1 MADKE
6 KFQEERKTGGPKMLR
21 PGLGQQARRR
31 KKSLK
36 EIQDEMRKKNLS
48 AKFDKVLR
56 KTEEDVS
63 KVDKG
68 FMKDPKNQE
77 KIVMSAFRKQ
87 KLDSPEISAAS
98 KREGASVYDKMAKGG
113 RAGFKMGS
121 KGCKLAKRGKGR
133 AYGKNS

>member
-1 MADKE
+1 MAN
-6 KFQEERKTGGPKMLR
+6 ERKPMMA
-21 PGLGQQARRR
+21 QQAGKR

-36 EIQDEMRKKNLS
+36 EIQEEMRKKNLS
-48 AKFDKVLR
+48 ARFDKILR

-68 FMKDPKNQE
+68 FMKNPKNQE
-77 KIVMSAFRKQ
+77 KIVMSAFKKQ

-98 KREGASVYDKMAKGG
+98 KREGASVFNKMAKGG
-113 RAGFKMGS
+113 RAGFKSGS
-121 KGCKLAKRGKGR
+121 TGCKLAKRGKGR

>member
-6 KFQEERKTGGPKMLR
+6 KLQEERKTGGPKMLR
-21 PGLGQQARRR
+21 PGLGRQARR

-36 EIQDEMRKKNLS
+36 QIQDEMRKKNLS
-48 AKFDKVLR
+48 TRFDKILR

-77 KIVMSAFRKQ
+77 KIVMSAFKKQ
-87 KLDSPEISAAS
+87 RLDSPEISAAS
-98 KREGASVYDKMAKGG
+98 RREGASVYDKMAKGG

>member
-1 MADKE
+1 MAD
-6 KFQEERKTGGPKMLR
+6 ERKPTMA
-21 PGLGQQARRR
+21 QQARR

-36 EIQDEMRKKNLS
+36 QIQDEMRKKNLS
-48 AKFDKVLR
+48 TRFDKILR

-77 KIVMSAFRKQ
+77 KIVMSAFKKQ
-87 KLDSPEISAAS
+87 RLDSPEISAAS
-98 KREGASVYDKMAKGG
+98 RREGASVYDKMAKGG
-113 RAGFKMGS
+113 RAGYKSGT
-121 KGCKLAKRGKGR
+121 KGCKLAMKGKGR